1 MNTKKPHALSLSPTF
16 TIISKKE
23 SLFSQNVWTFEELG
37 FKKTDI
43 VSSKKSINFETLI
56 YPWLIDLM
64 KDTIWRKRNAVGTSS
79 LITYIRNIRSLITF
93 ASTLKSDIKLKDITF
108 DLMEAYFVDL
118 QTKSQAT
125 QSAYF
130 SGFNEIFTCWQEWGF
145 ISRELRLLPRELRPR
160 SFRKKNP
167 KALSASVQ
175 QQLIEAIS
183 PPTEYFHRII
193 LTMLE
198 IGARGQE
205 VLHLR
210 KDSLFKD
217 KHGWYLTRKN
227 QKFNKEITIPVS
239 DTIADILQSQIDI
252 TNALEK
258 ELDIENEEGFLFVH
272 DRQGELVPFSLRNIN
287 YRLKNLCKTSEIVDD
302 LGGTPTISTHSFR
315 HTVGTNLINNGV
327 SQFHVQKFLGHE
339 SPQMTSV
346 YAEIHDSTLREA
358 LMKSNGKMADIR
370 GRLYS
375 VVDVVNEI
383 DPEEESS
390 ENLDIQ
396 WLRKNIATQTLA
408 NGVCALPI
416 QTSCKYGNACLTC
429 PSFRSGPEHLH
440 IHKEHQA
447 RTVTIIDVANERGH
461 SRQAEINS
469 KLLVNLNKIIGALE
483 SGE

>member
-1 MNTKKPHALSLSPTF
+1 MS
-16 TIISKKE
+16 SKKQHE
-23 SLFSQNVWTFEELG
+23 LGLAPALAVISQKEALFSQNIWTFEELG
-37 FKKTDI
+37 FKRTDI
-43 VSSKKSINFETLI
+43 SSSKKSINFETLI
-56 YPWLIDLM
+56 YPWLMDLM
-64 KDTIWRKRNAVGTSS
+64 KDTIWRKRNAVGTST
-79 LITYIRNIRSLITF
+79 LIAYIRNMRSLITF
-93 ASTLKSDIKLKDITF
+93 AVTLKSDIKLKDITF
-108 DLMEAYFVDL
+108 NLMEAYFVEL
-118 QTKSQAT
+118 QSKSQAT

-130 SGFNEIFTCWQEWGF
+130 SGFNEVFTCWQEWGV

-160 SFRKKNP
+160 TIRKRSP

-175 QQLIEAIS
+175 QQLIEAVS

-193 LTMLE
+193 LMMLE

-210 KDSLFKD
+210 KDSLYKD

-239 DTIADILQSQIDI
+239 DTIAAIAKLQIGI
-252 TNALEK
+252 TTALEK
-258 ELDIENEEGFLFVH
+258 EMKMVNEEDFMFVH
-272 DRQGELVPFSLRNIN
+272 VWDGKLAPFTIRNIN
-287 YRLKNLCKTSEIVDD
+287 IRLKALCKLNDIVDE
-302 LGGTPTISTHSFR
+302 LGNTPNISTHSFR

-327 SQFHVQKFLGHE
+327 SQFHVQRFLGHE
-339 SPQMTSV
+339 SPQMTNV
-346 YAEIHDSTLREA
+346 YAEIHDSTMRDA

-383 DPEEESS
+383 GPDEEVS

-396 WLRKNIATQTLA
+396 WLRKNIATQTLP

-429 PSFRSGPEHLH
+429 PSFRSGPEHLST
-440 IHKEHQA
+440 HKEHQS
-447 RTVTIIDVANERGH
+447 RTIAIIDVANERGH